1 MIKMFKVLSILTAAI
16 AFLNAFPLAFGQTG
30 TVNPGEVKALSS
42 KPAVAS
48 QAYVVM
54 TGQSIADAIK
64 SLQSENKT
72 QNLISGEAIGCRV
85 FIQHEKDVSTGQ
97 AEVHDGADDV
107 FLILE
112 GSATLTLGGK
122 LDSPKQ
128 TQSGEWR
135 ASSITGGRDVLLRKG
150 DLVIVP
156 RGTPHR
162 RTTPGQEVTLMVIKA
177 FAPAV
182 K

>member
-1 MIKMFKVLSILTAAI
+1 MMKMFTVLCILTAAM
-16 AFLNAFPLAFGQTG
+16 AFLAAFQPAIGQTKAA
-30 TVNPGEVKALSS
+30 NSGEAKASGS
-42 KPAVAS
+42 GPAVAT

-54 TGQSIADAIK
+54 TGQSIADTIK

-85 FIQHEKDVSTGQ
+85 FMQHEKDVSTGQ

-112 GSATLTLGGK
+112 GSATLTLGGT

-135 ASSITGGRDVLLRKG
+135 ASSITGGKDFLLRKG

-162 RTTPGQEVTLMVIKA
+162 RTSAGQEVTLMVIKS
-177 FAPAV
+177 FAPAT